1 MNSVE
6 YFILID
12 IRGIIDTMFDNT
24 FKNEFDNN
32 IYNELK
38 NESDK
43 IKTKTASIILTNGV
57 TAIERSFATK
67 DPNTPKDSIPE
78 LTLGEAIQIGFK
90 TTEKEGLLYWVDENN
105 NKVPIYETAVE
116 IYYDEKTAKEIQT
129 QLNILNDNRVYNV
142 TLRSGMAITIKATNK

>member
-1 MNSVE
+1 
-6 YFILID
+6 
-12 IRGIIDTMFDNT
+12 MFDNT
-24 FKNEFDNN
+24 FKNEFDNK

-78 LTLGEAIQIGFK
+78 LTLEEAIQIGFK

-142 TLRSGMAITIKATNK
+142 TLISGMAITIKATNK